1 MTQERPHTY
10 KVIEIVGSSP
20 EGVEPAIENAIGRAA
35 ETLTDLDW
43 FEVRE
48 IRGNVQEGAIAW
60 YQVKIGLGFRVRDPE

>member
-1 MTQERPHTY
+1 M
-10 KVIEIVGSSP
+10 
-20 EGVEPAIENAIGRAA
+20 EPAIENAIGRAA